1 MSAFLFLFPPPPPD
15 EDTNSNP
22 TVTTMLPESTHLLHL
37 LQLLIEVGV
46 IQNELR
52 VADLRQDRMSLKQ
65 LKKNKKITEHKV
77 YHVNEQF
84 N

>member
-1 MSAFLFLFPPPPPD
+1 MQRNECISAD

-46 IQNELR
+46 IQDELR

-65 LKKNKKITEHKV
+65 
-77 YHVNEQF
+77 
-84 N
+84 

>member
-1 MSAFLFLFPPPPPD
+1 
-15 EDTNSNP
+15 
-22 TVTTMLPESTHLLHL
+22 MLPESTHLLHL

-65 LKKNKKITEHKV
+65 LKK
-77 YHVNEQF
+77 
-84 N
+84 